1 MRLGAFRYLAPTRQ
15 AQPTDIT
22 RRNRRSHSA
31 MHPMEALHSRSGTTS
46 RPCSIGSTETLQ
58 ASLRFRVPWP
68 PAPSARR
75 TSVCSLNMDCYS
87 HSDGPREPSGGHRAS
102 PWGVRRR
109 LGGPRG
115 SESVGRTQAV
125 VGLTD
130 RRPPSTHTRPLTDPG
145 LRWHVCVRQRT
156 PPSVA
161 AHVPVNGPRVR

>member
-1 MRLGAFRYLAPTRQ
+1 MTKKSLTELRIPCRCGGAFRYLAPTRQ
-15 AQPTDIT
+15 TQPTDIT
-22 RRNRRSHSA
+22 HRNRRSHSA

-46 RPCSIGSTETLQ
+46 RPCSIGLTETLQ

-115 SESVGRTQAV
+115 TASVGRLRAV
-125 VGLTD
+125 VGLK
-130 RRPPSTHTRPLTDPG
+130 PPTRAPGRGRAAEPPHTR
-145 LRWHVCVRQRT
+145 RT
-156 PPSVA
+156 
-161 AHVPVNGPRVR
+161 R